1 MAKAKKGLAPSFD
14 AMVNFF
20 LNHYNFATKKDID
33 KLVKKVEEL
42 EKLIK
47 NLSLPLT
54 RHESAVLKKNC
65 TTVKTEQTTS
75 DSILQVIRSLK
86 TGATFSDIK
95 LKTGFNDK
103 KIRNIIYQLGKQ
115 KKIKSKKRGV
125 YILL

>member
-54 RHESAVLKKNC
+54 RHESAVLKKIAQLLKRN
-65 TTVKTEQTTS
+65 KPPQTAYCRLYEALKQAPPFP
-75 DSILQVIRSLK
+75 IL
-86 TGATFSDIK
+86 
-95 LKTGFNDK
+95 N
-103 KIRNIIYQLGKQ
+103 
-115 KKIKSKKRGV
+115 
-125 YILL
+125 